1 MVSDKEL
8 LVQAIEKYVTG
19 TASSLFGI
27 SSMPAQALIRY
38 AVRNA
43 AEKYGKVLD
52 LFVDKDGKINTD
64 LMFDAVHA
72 ELKARNGFT
81 FMNIRF
87 SEDDIQEI
95 KNILTQLRVN
105 NHAQQD

>member
-1 MVSDKEL
+1 MVADKEL
-8 LVQAIEKYVTG
+8 LIQSIEKYVTN

-27 SSMPAQALIRY
+27 SSMPAQALMRY

-43 AEKYGKVLD
+43 ADNYGAVLD
-52 LFVDKDGKINTD
+52 LFADKNGKINTD
-64 LMFDAVHA
+64 LLFDAIYA
-72 ELKARNGFT
+72 ELKARDGFS
-81 FMNIRF
+81 FMNVRF
-87 SEDDIQEI
+87 TEGDVQEI

>member
-8 LVQAIEKYVTG
+8 LIQSIEKYVTS

-43 AEKYGKVLD
+43 ADKYGKVID
-52 LFVDKDGKINTD
+52 LFSDKDGKINTD
-64 LMFDAVHA
+64 LMFDAVYA
-72 ELKARNGFT
+72 ELKARDGFN
-81 FMNIRF
+81 FMNVRF
-87 SEDDIQEI
+87 TEDDVQEI
-95 KNILTQLRVN
+95 KSILTQLRVN

>member
-87 SEDDIQEI
+87 SY
-95 KNILTQLRVN
+95 LYYT
-105 NHAQQD
+105 

>member
-52 LFVDKDGKINTD
+52 LFVDKMVK
-64 LMFDAVHA
+64 L
-72 ELKARNGFT
+72 
-81 FMNIRF
+81 
-87 SEDDIQEI
+87 
-95 KNILTQLRVN
+95 ILTLCLMRYMLSLKREM
-105 NHAQQD
+105 DSLL